1 MESNP
6 DTETLIEGSYLNL
19 TGKIM
24 LASLGA
30 WMIGK
35 IVNTKLRGNEN
46 EIKAITNALIASKR
60 FQDELRRPGAS
71 VQSVIDKLRIKHMS
85 AAEFERVLGIRWPL

>member
-1 MESNP
+1 MESNL